1 MKIDIEKEKKKNDLL
16 ALISLL
22 KVLQRKRINSDLL
35 RTTKIGKT
43 ISNLA
48 TSSAQEPSAPEEEKQ
63 VK

>member
-22 KVLQRKRINSDLL
+22 RVLQRKRINSDLL

-43 ISNLA
+43 ISSLA
-48 TSSAQEPSAPEEEKQ
+48 TSSAQDPSSLEEE
-63 VK
+63 